1 MEKTIKETT
10 EKLKNGIITTDE
22 ADKILLD
29 LFDVSKQREQLIAFA
44 DAINICDG
52 NIKKISGLVDL
63 YLKSN

>member
-29 LFDVSKQREQLIAFA
+29 LFDQS
-44 DAINICDG
+44 
-52 NIKKISGLVDL
+52 S
-63 YLKSN
+63 LK